1 MPNGSYR
8 KLTSVPGAAVKE
20 LAKTMQVA
28 ALVAMACAAC
38 LAGCAGSSANV
49 ASMNGGAGDG
59 AAPAYGADGSVGSA
73 SSPTAFAP
81 TEGAHLSAASQAA
94 EALTAVA
101 RPGASYKI
109 GPLDVLNISVFKVPD
124 LTKDLQVAE
133 DGTINFPLIGE
144 VEASG
149 KTAKELEQ
157 SMGQKLGAKYLHD
170 PQVTVLVKE
179 FNSQRVT
186 ISGSIKTSGVYSIKG
201 PTSLMQLVA
210 MSGDIDTS
218 TDSGDI
224 VVFRTVNGQRTAAK
238 FDIDDIKAGKAED
251 PQVQPGDVIVVDS
264 SATKVALSNI
274 LKVLPLAS
282 TAAVFSGL

>member
-1 MPNGSYR
+1 MPNGLYR
-8 KLTSVPGAAVKE
+8 KLTIVPGAVAKD
-20 LAKTMQVA
+20 LAKTMQVG

-49 ASMNGGAGDG
+49 ASLNGGAGD
-59 AAPAYGADGSVGSA
+59 APAYGADGAVGSA
-73 SSPTAFAP
+73 SQASAFTPLAA
-81 TEGAHLSAASQAA
+81 THSSAASQAA

-109 GPLDVLNISVFKVPD
+109 GPLDVLEISVFKVPD
-124 LTKDLQVAE
+124 LTKSLQVAE
-133 DGTINFPLIGE
+133 DGTINYPLIGQ
-144 VEASG
+144 VQASG
-149 KTAKELEQ
+149 KTAKDLEQ
-157 SMGQKLGAKYLHD
+157 TLSQKLGAKYLHD

-201 PTSLMQLVA
+201 ATSLMQLVA
-210 MSGDIDTS
+210 MAGDIDTS

-264 SATKVALSNI
+264 SATKVALSNV

-282 TAAVFSGL
+282 TAAVLSGL

>member
-1 MPNGSYR
+1 
-8 KLTSVPGAAVKE
+8 
-20 LAKTMQVA
+20 
-28 ALVAMACAAC
+28 MACAAC

-49 ASMNGGAGDG
+49 ASLNAGAGDG

-73 SSPTAFAP
+73 SRESAFTPLAA
-81 TEGAHLSAASQAA
+81 THSSSANQAA

-109 GPLDVLNISVFKVPD
+109 GPLDVLEISVFKVPD
-124 LTKDLQVAE
+124 LTKSLQVAE
-133 DGTINFPLIGE
+133 DGSINYPLIGQ
-144 VEASG
+144 VQASG
-149 KTAKELEQ
+149 KTAKDLEQ
-157 SMGQKLGAKYLHD
+157 ALAQKLGVKYLHD

-201 PTSLMQLVA
+201 ATSLMQLVA
-210 MSGDIDTS
+210 MAGDIDTA

-224 VVFRTVNGQRTAAK
+224 VLFRTVNGQRAAAK

-251 PQVQPGDVIVVDS
+251 PEVQPGDVIVVDS
-264 SATKVALSNI
+264 SATKVALSNV

-282 TAAVFSGL
+282 TAAVLSGL